1 MAPQLV
7 AKYGRRPLKQTNAH
21 HPAQSQNPRRSA
33 ANNPCPD
40 SRQRNRRGVDTSVVR
55 HPQRE
60 DRPAF
65 HKRRSNGRQLCHPSN
80 PTLYPS
86 HTDRRSTKNTK
97 VTETN
102 TKNNRRNSAGNTRC
116 IDHRQQNRRRSE
128 RPQQENRPGF
138 HQRRSYTNRRSPKAA
153 KTITKKYA
161 TVTRSPPKNRR
172 PNKKVEAK
180 PTAEDL
186 DRDLEAYMK
195 GPISA

>member
-102 TKNNRRNSAGNTRC
+102 TKKY
-116 IDHRQQNRRRSE
+116 D
-128 RPQQENRPGF
+128 
-138 HQRRSYTNRRSPKAA
+138 A
-153 KTITKKYA
+153 KTSTNITQ
-161 TVTRSPPKNRR
+161 PKNPTMAKKAKEDFIGKFNLAKVVTAVVS
-172 PNKKVEAK
+172 PN
-180 PTAEDL
+180 AEPSKEPLQFGTLLSTDV
-186 DRDLEAYMK
+186 
-195 GPISA
+195 